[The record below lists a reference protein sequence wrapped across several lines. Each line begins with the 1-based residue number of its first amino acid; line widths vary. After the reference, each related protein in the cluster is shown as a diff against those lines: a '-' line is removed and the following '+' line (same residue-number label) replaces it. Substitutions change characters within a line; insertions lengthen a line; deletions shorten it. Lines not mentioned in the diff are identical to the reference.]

1 MVLNRVMWW
10 LYSAMSAGR
19 ANFASAGEEERNT
32 EQKQDSNIS
41 TNTIKRDKTHSLSL
55 FCPFAQRPP
64 VDVHCTLITVAR
76 PVCIVLR
83 CSHEDGW
90 SQAGSKGKCEAL
102 VIVYRHEWMANG
114 NDIDIAS
121 SCHHTSTSLIERH
134 LERLKRLCICNET
147 LRRESKF
154 AEVAHCWSE
163 LESKWFFNF
172 QLLSRR
178 IGALTVGS
186 KTFGDSACLGT
197 FQRWHCKHNQNL
209 RDTTVTEG
217 QMMVWHSHQWSN
229 VFEAKAFAVCPF
241 TVLHLSCSVA
251 LSRSVRRTWHRSI
264 VVIMQFLRLLVARI
278 FEVYPLWSICCH
290 V

>member
-1 MVLNRVMWW
+1 MANEETQEAEASQWSWTVSCGGSTLPWVREEPILHPRGRRNATRNRHT
-10 LYSAMSAGR
+10 R
-19 ANFASAGEEERNT
+19 
-32 EQKQDSNIS
+32 KQDSSIS
-41 TNTIKRDKTHSLSL
+41 ANTIKRGKTHSLSL

-121 SCHHTSTSLIERH
+121 SCHHASSSLIERH

-154 AEVAHCWSE
+154 AEVAQRH
-163 LESKWFFNF
+163 
-172 QLLSRR
+172 
-178 IGALTVGS
+178 
-186 KTFGDSACLGT
+186 SAEVS
-197 FQRWHCKHNQNL
+197 WNQN
-209 RDTTVTEG
+209 G
-217 QMMVWHSHQWSN
+217 Y
-229 VFEAKAFAVCPF
+229 
-241 TVLHLSCSVA
+241 A
-251 LSRSVRRTWHRSI
+251 LDASFSI
-264 VVIMQFLRLLVARI
+264 
-278 FEVYPLWSICCH
+278 SSCCH
-290 V
+290 VVLEL

>member
-1 MVLNRVMWW
+1 MFLSMNQWVEDTGVIWIWRNNAQYVSFKPPWLTRKHKKPKLHNGPEPCHVVALLCHECGKSQFCIRGGGGNATRNRHT
-10 LYSAMSAGR
+10 R
-19 ANFASAGEEERNT
+19 
-32 EQKQDSNIS
+32 KQDSSIS

-55 FCPFAQRPP
+55 LCPFAQRPP

-121 SCHHTSTSLIERH
+121 SCHHASSSLIERH

-163 LESKWFFNF
+163 LESKW
-172 QLLSRR
+172 
-178 IGALTVGS
+178 
-186 KTFGDSACLGT
+186 
-197 FQRWHCKHNQNL
+197 L
-209 RDTTVTEG
+209 RP
-217 QMMVWHSHQWSN
+217 W
-229 VFEAKAFAVCPF
+229 C
-241 TVLHLSCSVA
+241 
-251 LSRSVRRTWHRSI
+251 
-264 VVIMQFLRLLVARI
+264 
-278 FEVYPLWSICCH
+278 
-290 V
+290 